1 MGRRSPEDTSRRAP
15 GSGVAEGSAG
25 FSSPA
30 CSAHEADPAYMG
42 GLEREELVGLLNL
55 LLEAERAGAKLCAD
69 FCHRLETPAAR
80 ALLEEVRR
88 DEARFCGLL
97 RDLIGRLGGTPS
109 SRTGDFHDR
118 ALAIP
123 DLAERLRFLN
133 RGQNWVAKRL
143 DEALPRILDA
153 DMHAA
158 LSEMRRAHVE
168 NVARCEA
175 LLADLG
181 R

>member
-1 MGRRSPEDTSRRAP
+1 MGRRSPDEEARRV
-15 GSGVAEGSAG
+15 SGTAEESAG
-25 FSSPA
+25 FASPA

-42 GLEREELVGLLNL
+42 GIDREELVGLLNT
-55 LLEAERAGAKLCAD
+55 LLEAERAGAKVCAD
-69 FCHRLETPAAR
+69 FCHRLEAPEAR

-109 SRTGDFHDR
+109 AQTGDFYDR

-143 DEALPRILDA
+143 SEALPRIPDD

-158 LSEMRRAHVE
+158 LSEMRHAHVE
-168 NVARCEA
+168 NIARCEA
-175 LLADLG
+175 LLADLA